1 MGDNNEQLGRADRKD
16 ASLPAEPVDGAYLT
30 PNEAARLLMVSPV
43 TLRQWAQKG
52 MVKAQSTAG
61 GHRRFRRADLAEFA
75 QERGIVLAS
84 ESDDRGP
91 TLLIVD
97 DDRQLNGYLT
107 ALFTTR
113 VPGISIRNAYDGFE
127 AGRQVAQFNPTVV
140 LLDIMMPGIDGLQV
154 CESLKSNRGTAG
166 IRVVGMTGHHS
177 PELEQRLLAAGAAVL
192 LKKPFDARDVIEAC
206 GFADVARQRATV
218 DG

>member
-1 MGDNNEQLGRADRKD
+1 MA
-16 ASLPAEPVDGAYLT
+16 AEPTSFLT
-30 PNEAARLLMVSPV
+30 PTEAARLLMVSPV

-52 MVKAQSTAG
+52 LINAKATVG
-61 GHRRFRRADLAEFA
+61 GHRRFALADLEAFA
-75 QERGIVLAS
+75 AERGISLANAAP
-84 ESDDRGP
+84 ERGE

-113 VPGISIRNAYDGFE
+113 VPGITIRNAYDGFE
-127 AGRQVAQFNPTVV
+127 AGRQVSDFKPAVV

-154 CESLKSNRGTAG
+154 CESLKATPATAD

-177 PELEQRLLAAGAAVL
+177 PELETRILAAGAEVL
-192 LKKPFDARDVIEAC
+192 LRKPFEAAEAIEAC
-206 GFADVARQRATV
+206 GFASGNPTRAAP
-218 DG
+218 G